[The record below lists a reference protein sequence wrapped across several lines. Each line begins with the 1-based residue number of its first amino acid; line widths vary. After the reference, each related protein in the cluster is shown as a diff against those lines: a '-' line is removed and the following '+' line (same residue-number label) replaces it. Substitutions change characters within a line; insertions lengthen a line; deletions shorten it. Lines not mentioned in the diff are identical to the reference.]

1 MANKQITTI
10 GVYRDE
16 AAEWSRF
23 CRLHKVTSPDT
34 FKDALSIFTWVKSFT
49 EKDFALWIGAAEGEG
64 FDAQKLRDLEILLFP
79 DEKKEGS

>member
-1 MANKQITTI
+1 MVTKQITTI

-34 FKDALSIFTWVKSFT
+34 FKDALSIFTWVKGFT

-64 FDAQKLRDLEILLFP
+64 FNAEAQKLRDLEILLFP
-79 DEKKEGS
+79 EEAA